1 MIQEYRDPGFFD
13 DFQWDS
19 VENLLY
25 FLLEQ
30 QILDGGIMKI
40 VWP

>member
-1 MIQEYRDPGFFD
+1 MIQEYHDAEVFD

-25 FLLEQ
+25 FVLEQ
-30 QILDGGIMKI
+30 QILDDGSMKF
-40 VWP
+40 V